1 MDLSNFDFNA
11 MERTRIDGMKGGLG
25 SVFTKAGEDDTVKVI
40 DMVVPPESSIGWH
53 VHESGWEIMFFTE
66 GTFLVNYDGEE
77 ITASAGTAHY
87 CPNGHGHSIK
97 NVGETDA
104 RFYAVVAK

>member
-11 MERTRIDGMKGGLG
+11 MERVRVDAMRGGAG
-25 SVFTKAGEDDTVKVI
+25 SVYTKAGEDDSVKMI
-40 DMVVPPESSIGWH
+40 DMVVPAGASIGWH
-53 VHESGWEIMFFTE
+53 VHESGWEVMFFTE

-77 ITASAGTAHY
+77 FTAGPGTAHY

-97 NVGETDA
+97 NTGTENA